1 VSRESAAD
9 KPDVLIYL
17 LRGVRLTYAMEAGK
31 AARRGVPA
39 MNHEERYWTVLNRIT
54 VRIVEGGDRGD

>member
-1 VSRESAAD
+1 
-9 KPDVLIYL
+9 
-17 LRGVRLTYAMEAGK
+17 
-31 AARRGVPA
+31 